1 MATVEAK
8 KSSVSSNLYLRL
20 TCDFKKISFPNI
32 RRLLPNENPPA
43 RGLGGGGQGEKP
55 FGPTIFYW
63 QRVLND
69 LYSSGPQGADP
80 PPPHA
85 KDDR

>member
-20 TCDFKKISFPNI
+20 TCDLKKISFPNI

-43 RGLGGGGQGEKP
+43 RGSGEGEKP

-69 LYSSGPQGADP
+69 LYSRGPQGADP
-80 PPPHA
+80 HPPSSTQVEII
-85 KDDR
+85 